1 MLEPH
6 QSIPNLVVK
15 QHGGDNTCG
24 GTCWEDS
31 LVPGKKE
38 GGKEMTS
45 ISLTRTRE
53 ARSPLLAPRETFG
66 EEKRIR
72 KPW

>member
-1 MLEPH
+1 
-6 QSIPNLVVK
+6 
-15 QHGGDNTCG
+15 
-24 GTCWEDS
+24 
-31 LVPGKKE
+31 VPGKKE